1 MCTVAM
7 CRPWLRDHDLN
18 PYIVHPFTKGSRS
31 CLDPVGVPDAEIR
44 LQELECSV
52 GSADIFLLMLAS
64 VSGFGGLGLGIL
76 GFFAG
81 VQEPEL
87 P

>member
-1 MCTVAM
+1 M
-7 CRPWLRDHDLN
+7 
-18 PYIVHPFTKGSRS
+18 
-31 CLDPVGVPDAEIR
+31 
-44 LQELECSV
+44 
-52 GSADIFLLMLAS
+52 GSADIFLLMQAS

-81 VQEPEL
+81 VQEREL